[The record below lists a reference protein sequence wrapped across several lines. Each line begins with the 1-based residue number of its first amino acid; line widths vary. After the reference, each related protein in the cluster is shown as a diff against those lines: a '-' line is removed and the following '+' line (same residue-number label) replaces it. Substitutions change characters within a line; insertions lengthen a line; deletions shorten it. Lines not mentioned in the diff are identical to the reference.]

1 MIGGC
6 FFRPCFHL
14 GSENKKER
22 DMWEGLQ
29 AVRKEIQESVN
40 TIHDNEEIHD
50 GFQLRFVG
58 KSYAKFVTGLPSETV
73 LVPDNDWNNQENNKD
88 SQNIFITGDNLD
100 ALKHLV
106 NAYSGAIKMI
116 YIDPPYNT
124 GSDGFVYKDSFKFSD
139 DDLKQKLGFSDTELA
154 RLRALDGKCSH
165 SAWLT
170 FMLPRLILAKRLL
183 SDDGVIFISID
194 DNEQANLKMICDE
207 AFNESNFVCQFIWT
221 NNEGG
226 GGSDSKF
233 FKTKHEYILSYAKN
247 INLFSTNN
255 VSIDD
260 VDRYKLSDEYVA
272 TRGKYQLVKLSSASI
287 QYSRSLDYPI
297 TMPDGTV
304 IRPVQ
309 NTNKDKACWRWS
321 KTKLAWGVENGFV
334 VFKKDKNSVWQVYTK
349 QYINCDKDGN
359 IIERT
364 KVPLALIDKFS
375 STQASNCL
383 IDLMQAK
390 VFAYPKPVEL
400 LKWLVDRVPDNNFTI
415 LDFFAGSATT
425 AHAVMQLNKE
435 DGGNRKYIMVQ
446 WDESVKPGSEAE
458 NQGFKTIDE
467 ISRKRI
473 KLAAEQIGDTS
484 GFKHYKLAKVTDDLI
499 LDKIDEF
506 DPTKPN
512 LLSDDM
518 VSPFSGNA
526 LGTGLNASGFD
537 TLLTTWMVDDGY
549 PINTQVEEFKFGN
562 YVAYSP
568 VGSRRLYLIA
578 DGWDSNA
585 TQDLLNKIGCNEI
598 SVQTII
604 IYNHSFNF
612 TMLTELKNN
621 LKHVL
626 DDDKKI
632 EFIERF

>member
-1 MIGGC
+1 
-6 FFRPCFHL
+6 
-14 GSENKKER
+14 
-22 DMWEGLQ
+22 MWEGLQ

-124 GSDGFVYKDSFKFSD
+124 GSDGFVYKDNFNFSNN
-139 DDLKQKLGFSDTELA
+139 DLKQKLGFSDTDVA
-154 RLRALDGKCSH
+154 RLRALEGKCSH

-170 FMLPRLILAKRLL
+170 FMLPRLMLAKYLL
-183 SDDGVIFISID
+183 KDTGSIFISID
-194 DNEQANLKMICDE
+194 YNEAATLKLLCDE
-207 AFNESNFVCQFIWT
+207 IFGETNFQREIVWRIGWLSGYKTTAPNFIRNHDTMLFYSRNSSKMEFIKKYIQNKDFKPLVKKEAKLSEKMSELGLNTNQQNELLDFINYINRPDKYPLEDTWNSNEYDDLNSIAIVSFSGEKI
-221 NNEGG
+221 
-226 GGSDSKF
+226 SK
-233 FKTKHEYILSYAKN
+233 LLN
-247 INLFSTNN
+247 INQEFKGQK
-255 VSIDD
+255 SIKMLIRLLEATTKD
-260 VDRYKLSDEYVA
+260 SD
-272 TRGKYQLVKLSSASI
+272 I
-287 QYSRSLDYPI
+287 
-297 TMPDGTV
+297 
-304 IRPVQ
+304 
-309 NTNKDKACWRWS
+309 
-321 KTKLAWGVENGFV
+321 
-334 VFKKDKNSVWQVYTK
+334 
-349 QYINCDKDGN
+349 
-359 IIERT
+359 
-364 KVPLALIDKFS
+364 
-375 STQASNCL
+375 
-383 IDLMQAK
+383 
-390 VFAYPKPVEL
+390 
-400 LKWLVDRVPDNNFTI
+400 I
-415 LDFFAGSATT
+415 LDFFAGTSST

-435 DGGNRKYIMVQ
+435 DGGTRKYIMVQ
-446 WDESVKPGSEAE
+446 IPEKCQEDTEAYRH
-458 NQGFKTIDE
+458 GFKTIDE
-467 ISRKRI
+467 ISRERI
-473 KLAAEQIGDTS
+473 KRAAAQIGDTS

-526 LGTGLNASGFD
+526 LGTGLNASGLD

-549 PINTQVEEFKFGN
+549 PINTKVEEFKFGN

-568 VGSRRLYLIA
+568 VGSRRLYLISG
-578 DGWDSNA
+578 GWNSNA

-632 EFIERF
+632 EIIERF

>member
-1 MIGGC
+1 
-6 FFRPCFHL
+6 
-14 GSENKKER
+14 
-22 DMWEGLQ
+22 MWEGLQ
-29 AVRKEIQESVN
+29 AVRREIEESVN
-40 TIHDNEEIHD
+40 KVQDNEEIHD

-73 LVPDNDWNNQENNKD
+73 LVPDNDWNNQEQNKD

-124 GSDGFVYKDSFKFSD
+124 GSDGFVYKDNFNFSNN
-139 DDLKQKLGFSDTELA
+139 DLKQKLGFSDTDVA
-154 RLRALDGKCSH
+154 RLRALEGKCSH

-170 FMLPRLILAKRLL
+170 FMLPRLMLAKYLL
-183 SDDGVIFISID
+183 KDTGSIFISID
-194 DNEQANLKMICDE
+194 YNEAATLKLLCDE
-207 AFNESNFVCQFIWT
+207 IFGETNFQREIVWRIGWLSGYKTTAPNFIRNHDTMLFYSRNSSKMEFIKKYIQNKDFKPLVKKEAKLSEKMSELGLNTNQQNELLDFINYINRPDKYPLEDTWNSNEYDDLNSIAIVSFSGEKI
-221 NNEGG
+221 
-226 GGSDSKF
+226 SK
-233 FKTKHEYILSYAKN
+233 LLN
-247 INLFSTNN
+247 INQEFKGQK
-255 VSIDD
+255 SIKMLIRLLEATTKD
-260 VDRYKLSDEYVA
+260 SD
-272 TRGKYQLVKLSSASI
+272 I
-287 QYSRSLDYPI
+287 
-297 TMPDGTV
+297 
-304 IRPVQ
+304 
-309 NTNKDKACWRWS
+309 
-321 KTKLAWGVENGFV
+321 
-334 VFKKDKNSVWQVYTK
+334 
-349 QYINCDKDGN
+349 
-359 IIERT
+359 
-364 KVPLALIDKFS
+364 
-375 STQASNCL
+375 
-383 IDLMQAK
+383 
-390 VFAYPKPVEL
+390 
-400 LKWLVDRVPDNNFTI
+400 I
-415 LDFFAGSATT
+415 LDFFAGTSST

-435 DGGNRKYIMVQ
+435 DGGTRKYIMVQ
-446 WDESVKPGSEAE
+446 IPEKCQEDTEAYRH
-458 NQGFKTIDE
+458 GFKTIDE
-467 ISRKRI
+467 ISRERI
-473 KLAAEQIGDTS
+473 KRAAVQIGDTS

-518 VSPFSGNA
+518 VSPFSGDA
-526 LGTGLNASGFD
+526 LGTGLNASGLD

-549 PINTQVEEFKFGN
+549 PINTKVEEFKFGN

-568 VGSRRLYLIA
+568 VGSRRLYLIS

-585 TQDLLNKIGCNEI
+585 TQDLLNKIGRNEI

-632 EFIERF
+632 EIIERF

>member
-1 MIGGC
+1 
-6 FFRPCFHL
+6 
-14 GSENKKER
+14 
-22 DMWEGLQ
+22 MWEGLQ

-124 GSDGFVYKDSFKFSD
+124 GSDGFVYKDNFNFSNN
-139 DDLKQKLGFSDTELA
+139 DLKQKLGFSDTDVA

-194 DNEQANLKMICDE
+194 DNEYAHLKRVCDE
-207 AFNESNFVCQFIWT
+207 VFDESNFIASFNWMKTSTPPSLSKNVRKKFEYVLCYCKQFNGIGL
-221 NNEGG
+221 NGGVVEGG
-226 GGSDSKF
+226 DMPLLNDGNALATLRFAKDVVYFRIPDGRYAAGQYDRVRLEEDIIIENGKSLTDI
-233 FKTKHEYILSYAKN
+233 ILSGNFKWQQ
-247 INLFSTNN
+247 STLDEE
-255 VSIDD
+255 IEEGTIFHIKTEKFAI
-260 VDRYKLSDEYVA
+260 RY
-272 TRGKYQLVKLSSASI
+272 
-287 QYSRSLDYPI
+287 
-297 TMPDGTV
+297 
-304 IRPVQ
+304 
-309 NTNKDKACWRWS
+309 
-321 KTKLAWGVENGFV
+321 
-334 VFKKDKNSVWQVYTK
+334 
-349 QYINCDKDGN
+349 
-359 IIERT
+359 ERT
-364 KVPLALIDKFS
+364 GERIKVP
-375 STQASNCL
+375 SNVISKEECNVGTNEDAQKEIL
-383 IDLMQAK
+383 VLFGNK
-390 VFAYPKPVEL
+390 VMDYPKPVSL
-400 LKWLVDRVPDNNFTI
+400 IKYIINMRASKSDII

-425 AHAVMQLNKE
+425 AHAVMQLNKD

-446 WDESVKPGSEAE
+446 WNEPVKAGSEAE

-526 LGTGLNASGFD
+526 LGTGLNASGLD

-549 PINTQVEEFKFGN
+549 PINTKMEEFKFGN

-568 VGSRRLYLIA
+568 VGSRRLYLIS

-585 TQDLLNKIGCNEI
+585 TQDLLNKIGRNEI

-632 EFIERF
+632 EIIERF

>member
-1 MIGGC
+1 
-6 FFRPCFHL
+6 
-14 GSENKKER
+14 
-22 DMWEGLQ
+22 MWEGLQ
-29 AVRKEIQESVN
+29 AVRREIEESVN
-40 TIHDNEEIHD
+40 KVQDNEEIHD

-73 LVPDNDWNNQENNKD
+73 LVPDNDWNNQEQNKD

-124 GSDGFVYKDSFKFSD
+124 GSDGFVYKDNFNFSNN
-139 DDLKQKLGFSDTELA
+139 DLKQKLGFSDTDVA
-154 RLRALDGKCSH
+154 RLRALEGKCSH

-170 FMLPRLILAKRLL
+170 FMLPRLMLAKYLL
-183 SDDGVIFISID
+183 KDTGSIFISID
-194 DNEQANLKMICDE
+194 YNEAATLKLLCDE
-207 AFNESNFVCQFIWT
+207 IFGETNFQREIIWRIGWLSGYKTTAPNFIRNHDTMLFYSRNSSKMEFIKKYIQNKDFKPLVKKEAKLSEKMSELGLNTNQQNELLDFINYINRPDKYPLEDTWNSNEYDDLNSIAIVSFSGEKI
-221 NNEGG
+221 
-226 GGSDSKF
+226 SK
-233 FKTKHEYILSYAKN
+233 LLN
-247 INLFSTNN
+247 INQEFKGQK
-255 VSIDD
+255 SIKMLIRLLEATTKD
-260 VDRYKLSDEYVA
+260 SD
-272 TRGKYQLVKLSSASI
+272 I
-287 QYSRSLDYPI
+287 
-297 TMPDGTV
+297 
-304 IRPVQ
+304 
-309 NTNKDKACWRWS
+309 
-321 KTKLAWGVENGFV
+321 
-334 VFKKDKNSVWQVYTK
+334 
-349 QYINCDKDGN
+349 
-359 IIERT
+359 
-364 KVPLALIDKFS
+364 
-375 STQASNCL
+375 
-383 IDLMQAK
+383 
-390 VFAYPKPVEL
+390 
-400 LKWLVDRVPDNNFTI
+400 I
-415 LDFFAGSATT
+415 LDFFAGTSST

-435 DGGNRKYIMVQ
+435 DGGTRKYIMVQ
-446 WDESVKPGSEAE
+446 IPEKCQEDTEAYRH
-458 NQGFKTIDE
+458 GFKTIDE
-467 ISRKRI
+467 ISRERI
-473 KLAAEQIGDTS
+473 KQAAAQIGDTS

-526 LGTGLNASGFD
+526 LGTRLNASGLD

-549 PINTQVEEFKFGN
+549 PINTKMEEFKFGN

-568 VGSRRLYLIA
+568 VGSRRLYLIS

-585 TQDLLNKIGCNEI
+585 TQDLLNKIGRNEI

-632 EFIERF
+632 EIIERF

>member
-1 MIGGC
+1 
-6 FFRPCFHL
+6 
-14 GSENKKER
+14 
-22 DMWEGLQ
+22 MWEGLQ

-139 DDLKQKLGFSDTELA
+139 EDLKQKLGFSDTELA

-207 AFNESNFVCQFIWT
+207 VFGENNFESIIKWRRRSNQPNDSTKMIATVAEYCVVYARNASKLKLDNAFGTVGLSEKRLNSYT
-221 NNEGG
+221 NPDNDPLGAWSTTPWCASKG
-226 GGSDSKF
+226 QGGSRYTITTPTGKVFDETWLGTRETFEKHLSEGRIVFTSSGDGKPRKKVYKFEAINKGQAAIDFWVGDIFGDNLKSNTEMKRLFGLDRIFDYSKPVDYI
-233 FKTKHEYILSYAKN
+233 KT
-247 INLFSTNN
+247 
-255 VSIDD
+255 
-260 VDRYKLSDEYVA
+260 
-272 TRGKYQLVKLSSASI
+272 
-287 QYSRSLDYPI
+287 
-297 TMPDGTV
+297 M
-304 IRPVQ
+304 IRL
-309 NTNKDKACWRWS
+309 ACPY
-321 KTKLAWGVENGFV
+321 
-334 VFKKDKNSVWQVYTK
+334 KNS
-349 QYINCDKDGN
+349 
-359 IIERT
+359 
-364 KVPLALIDKFS
+364 L
-375 STQASNCL
+375 
-383 IDLMQAK
+383 
-390 VFAYPKPVEL
+390 
-400 LKWLVDRVPDNNFTI
+400 I

-425 AHAVMQLNKE
+425 AHAVMQLNKD

-446 WDESVKPGSEAE
+446 WDEAVKPGSEAE

-518 VSPFSGNA
+518 VSPFSGDA
-526 LGTGLNASGFD
+526 LGTGLNASGLD

-549 PINTQVEEFKFGN
+549 PINTKKEEFKFGN

-568 VGSRRLYLIA
+568 VGSRRLYLIS
-578 DGWDSNA
+578 DSWDSNA
-585 TQDLLNKIGCNEI
+585 TQDLLNKIGRNEI

-632 EFIERF
+632 EIIERF

>member
-1 MIGGC
+1 
-6 FFRPCFHL
+6 
-14 GSENKKER
+14 
-22 DMWEGLQ
+22 MWEGLQ

-124 GSDGFVYKDSFKFSD
+124 GSDGFVYKDNFNFSNN
-139 DDLKQKLGFSDTELA
+139 DLKQKLGFSDTDVA
-154 RLRALDGKCSH
+154 RLRALEGKCSH

-170 FMLPRLILAKRLL
+170 FMLPRLMLAKYLL
-183 SDDGVIFISID
+183 KDTGSIFISID
-194 DNEQANLKMICDE
+194 YNEAATLKLLCDE
-207 AFNESNFVCQFIWT
+207 IFGETNFQREIVWRIGWLSGYKTTAPNFIRNHDTMLFYSRNSSKMEFIKKYIQNKDFKPLVKKEAKLSEKMSELGLNTNQQNELLDFINYINRPDKYPLEDTWNSNEYDDLNSIAIVSFSGEKI
-221 NNEGG
+221 
-226 GGSDSKF
+226 SK
-233 FKTKHEYILSYAKN
+233 LLN
-247 INLFSTNN
+247 INQEFKGQK
-255 VSIDD
+255 SIKMLIRLLEATTKD
-260 VDRYKLSDEYVA
+260 SD
-272 TRGKYQLVKLSSASI
+272 I
-287 QYSRSLDYPI
+287 
-297 TMPDGTV
+297 
-304 IRPVQ
+304 
-309 NTNKDKACWRWS
+309 
-321 KTKLAWGVENGFV
+321 
-334 VFKKDKNSVWQVYTK
+334 
-349 QYINCDKDGN
+349 
-359 IIERT
+359 
-364 KVPLALIDKFS
+364 
-375 STQASNCL
+375 
-383 IDLMQAK
+383 
-390 VFAYPKPVEL
+390 
-400 LKWLVDRVPDNNFTI
+400 I
-415 LDFFAGSATT
+415 LDFFAGTSST

-435 DGGNRKYIMVQ
+435 DGGTRKYIMVQ
-446 WDESVKPGSEAE
+446 IPEKCQEDTEAYRH
-458 NQGFKTIDE
+458 GFKTIDE
-467 ISRKRI
+467 ISRERI
-473 KLAAEQIGDTS
+473 KRAAAQIGDTS

-499 LDKIDEF
+499 LDK
-506 DPTKPN
+506 N

-526 LGTGLNASGFD
+526 LGTGLNASGLD

-549 PINTQVEEFKFGN
+549 PINTKMEEFKFGN

-568 VGSRRLYLIA
+568 VGSRRLYLIS

-585 TQDLLNKIGCNEI
+585 TQDLLNKIGRNEI

-632 EFIERF
+632 EIIERF

>member
-1 MIGGC
+1 
-6 FFRPCFHL
+6 
-14 GSENKKER
+14 
-22 DMWEGLQ
+22 MWEGLQ

-88 SQNIFITGDNLD
+88 SQNLFITGDNLD

-124 GSDGFVYKDSFKFSD
+124 GSDGFVYKDNFNFSNN
-139 DDLKQKLGFSDTELA
+139 DLKQKLGFSDTDVA
-154 RLRALDGKCSH
+154 RLRALEGKCSH

-170 FMLPRLILAKRLL
+170 FMLPRLMLAKYLL
-183 SDDGVIFISID
+183 KDTGSIFISID
-194 DNEQANLKMICDE
+194 YNEAATLKLLCDE
-207 AFNESNFVCQFIWT
+207 IFGETNFQREIVWRIGWLSGYKTTAPNFIRNHDTMLFYSRNSSKMEFIKKYIQNKDFKPLVKKEAKLSEKMSELGLNTNQQNELLDFINYINRPDKYPLEDTWNSNEYDDLNSIAIVSFSGEKI
-221 NNEGG
+221 
-226 GGSDSKF
+226 SK
-233 FKTKHEYILSYAKN
+233 LLN
-247 INLFSTNN
+247 INQEFKGQK
-255 VSIDD
+255 SIKMLIRLLEATTKD
-260 VDRYKLSDEYVA
+260 SD
-272 TRGKYQLVKLSSASI
+272 I
-287 QYSRSLDYPI
+287 
-297 TMPDGTV
+297 
-304 IRPVQ
+304 
-309 NTNKDKACWRWS
+309 
-321 KTKLAWGVENGFV
+321 
-334 VFKKDKNSVWQVYTK
+334 
-349 QYINCDKDGN
+349 
-359 IIERT
+359 
-364 KVPLALIDKFS
+364 
-375 STQASNCL
+375 
-383 IDLMQAK
+383 
-390 VFAYPKPVEL
+390 
-400 LKWLVDRVPDNNFTI
+400 I
-415 LDFFAGSATT
+415 LDFFAGTSST

-435 DGGNRKYIMVQ
+435 DGGTRKYIMVQ
-446 WDESVKPGSEAE
+446 IPEKCQEDTEAYRH
-458 NQGFKTIDE
+458 GFKTIDE
-467 ISRKRI
+467 ISRERI
-473 KLAAEQIGDTS
+473 KRAAAQIGDTS

-526 LGTGLNASGFD
+526 LGTGLNASGLD

-549 PINTQVEEFKFGN
+549 PINTKMEEFKFGN

-568 VGSRRLYLIA
+568 VGSRRLYLIS

-585 TQDLLNKIGCNEI
+585 TQDLLNKIGRNEI

-632 EFIERF
+632 EIIERF

>member
-1 MIGGC
+1 
-6 FFRPCFHL
+6 
-14 GSENKKER
+14 
-22 DMWEGLQ
+22 MWEGLQ

-139 DDLKQKLGFSDTELA
+139 EDLKQKLGFSDTELA

-194 DNEQANLKMICDE
+194 DNEYANLKMICDE
-207 AFNESNFVCQFIWT
+207 VLGENNFVCHMSVNRTSEVATALTIQKSEYCLVYGKNVVNLNIVGNKKYSVSRGT
-221 NNEGG
+221 VGNIDQTMPEI
-226 GGSDSKF
+226 KF
-233 FKTKHEYILSYAKN
+233 PAGLICK
-247 INLFSTNN
+247 N
-255 VSIDD
+255 VSDGIYEKTRILKGSLENIENLTPIIVKDG
-260 VDRYKLSDEYVA
+260 KLSEDVVLKARWRSSNDMRNFFQNQCKPTKAKINGVIEEIYFDGDRFMPYIKKL
-272 TRGKYQLVKLSSASI
+272 TTEKLSSLYLENKKGSMD
-287 QYSRSLDYPI
+287 LDRLGMAGLFDFPKSVNLVADFI
-297 TMPDGTV
+297 
-304 IRPVQ
+304 
-309 NTNKDKACWRWS
+309 KLF
-321 KTKLAWGVENGFV
+321 TKSG
-334 VFKKDKNSVWQVYTK
+334 D
-349 QYINCDKDGN
+349 I
-359 IIERT
+359 
-364 KVPLALIDKFS
+364 
-375 STQASNCL
+375 
-383 IDLMQAK
+383 
-390 VFAYPKPVEL
+390 
-400 LKWLVDRVPDNNFTI
+400 I

-425 AHAVMQLNKE
+425 AHAVMQLNKD
-435 DGGNRKYIMVQ
+435 DGDNRKYIMVQ
-446 WDESVKPGSEAE
+446 WDEAVKPGSEAE

-526 LGTGLNASGFD
+526 LGTGLNASGLD

-549 PINTQVEEFKFGN
+549 PINTKVEEFKFGN

-568 VGSRRLYLIA
+568 VGSRRLYLIS

-585 TQDLLNKIGCNEI
+585 TQDLLNKIGRNEI

-632 EFIERF
+632 EIIERF

>member
-1 MIGGC
+1 
-6 FFRPCFHL
+6 
-14 GSENKKER
+14 
-22 DMWEGLQ
+22 MWEGLQ

-124 GSDGFVYKDSFKFSD
+124 GSDGFVYKDNFNFSNN
-139 DDLKQKLGFSDTELA
+139 DLKQKLGFSDTDVA
-154 RLRALDGKCSH
+154 RLRALEGKCSH

-170 FMLPRLILAKRLL
+170 FMLPRLMLAKYLL
-183 SDDGVIFISID
+183 KDTGSIFISID
-194 DNEQANLKMICDE
+194 YNEAATLKLLCDE
-207 AFNESNFVCQFIWT
+207 IFGETNFQREIVWRIGWLSGYKTTAPNFIRNHDTMLFYSRNSSKMEFIKKYIQNKDFKPLVKKEAKLSEKMSELGLNTNQQNELLDFINYINRPDKYPLEDTWNSNEYDDLNSIAIVSFSGEKI
-221 NNEGG
+221 
-226 GGSDSKF
+226 SK
-233 FKTKHEYILSYAKN
+233 LLN
-247 INLFSTNN
+247 INQEFKGQK
-255 VSIDD
+255 SIKMLIRLLEATTKD
-260 VDRYKLSDEYVA
+260 SD
-272 TRGKYQLVKLSSASI
+272 I
-287 QYSRSLDYPI
+287 
-297 TMPDGTV
+297 
-304 IRPVQ
+304 
-309 NTNKDKACWRWS
+309 
-321 KTKLAWGVENGFV
+321 
-334 VFKKDKNSVWQVYTK
+334 
-349 QYINCDKDGN
+349 
-359 IIERT
+359 
-364 KVPLALIDKFS
+364 
-375 STQASNCL
+375 
-383 IDLMQAK
+383 
-390 VFAYPKPVEL
+390 
-400 LKWLVDRVPDNNFTI
+400 I
-415 LDFFAGSATT
+415 LDFFAGTSST

-435 DGGNRKYIMVQ
+435 DGGTRKYIMVQ
-446 WDESVKPGSEAE
+446 IPEKCQEDTEAYRH
-458 NQGFKTIDE
+458 GFKTIDE
-467 ISRKRI
+467 ISRERI
-473 KLAAEQIGDTS
+473 KRAAAQIGDTS

-526 LGTGLNASGFD
+526 LGTGLNASGLD

-549 PINTQVEEFKFGN
+549 PINTKMEEFKFGN

-568 VGSRRLYLIA
+568 VGSRRLYLIS

-585 TQDLLNKIGCNEI
+585 TQDLLNKIGRNEI

-632 EFIERF
+632 EIIERF

>member
-1 MIGGC
+1 
-6 FFRPCFHL
+6 
-14 GSENKKER
+14 
-22 DMWEGLQ
+22 MWEGLQ

-194 DNEQANLKMICDE
+194 DNEQANLKMLCDE
-207 AFNESNFVCQFIWT
+207 VFGDNALGVYIKQSKV
-221 NNEGG
+221 G

-233 FKTKHEYILSYAKN
+233 VVKEHEYCLVYAKN
-247 INLFSTNN
+247 QMCTDEMFIGHDEEYLR
-255 VSIDD
+255 
-260 VDRYKLSDEYVA
+260 RYKEKDEKGSFFWDTFA
-272 TRGKYQLVKLSSASI
+272 RPGLQLKAEETLIYDIVC
-287 QYSRSLDYPI
+287 
-297 TMPDGTV
+297 PDGSV
-304 IRPVQ
+304 IKNRWIHSKERFLQEYEQGDVRIVKKNNGEWSVQ
-309 NTNKDKACWRWS
+309 
-321 KTKLAWGVENGFV
+321 F
-334 VFKKDKNSVWQVYTK
+334 K
-349 QYINCDKDGN
+349 QYLNLSGKKPRSMTMDFGGSVDGKNDLELLFKEDKVFGYPKSVKFLTRLLETVVDKD
-359 IIERT
+359 II
-364 KVPLALIDKFS
+364 V
-375 STQASNCL
+375 
-383 IDLMQAK
+383 
-390 VFAYPKPVEL
+390 
-400 LKWLVDRVPDNNFTI
+400 

-425 AHAVMQLNKE
+425 AHAVMQLNKD

-446 WDESVKPGSEAE
+446 WDEPVKAGSEAE

-518 VSPFSGNA
+518 VSPFSGDA
-526 LGTGLNASGFD
+526 LGTGLNASGLD

-549 PINTQVEEFKFGN
+549 PINTKMEEFKFGN

-568 VGSRRLYLIA
+568 VGSRRLYLIS

-585 TQDLLNKIGCNEI
+585 TQDLLNKIGRNEI

-632 EFIERF
+632 EIIERF

>member
-1 MIGGC
+1 
-6 FFRPCFHL
+6 
-14 GSENKKER
+14 
-22 DMWEGLQ
+22 MWEGLQ

-88 SQNIFITGDNLD
+88 SQNLFITGDDLD

-124 GSDGFVYKDSFKFSD
+124 GSDGFVYKDNFNFSNN
-139 DDLKQKLGFSDTELA
+139 DLKQKLGFSDTDVA
-154 RLRALDGKCSH
+154 RLRALEGKCSH

-170 FMLPRLILAKRLL
+170 FMLPRLMLAKYLL
-183 SDDGVIFISID
+183 KDTGSIFISID
-194 DNEQANLKMICDE
+194 YNEAATLKLLCDE
-207 AFNESNFVCQFIWT
+207 IFGETNFQREIVWRIGWLSGYKTTAPNFIRNHDTMLFYSRNSSKMEFIKKYIQNKDFKPLVKKEAKLSEKMSELGLNTNQQNELLDFINYINRPDKYPLEDTWNSNEYDDLNSIAIVSFSGEKI
-221 NNEGG
+221 
-226 GGSDSKF
+226 SK
-233 FKTKHEYILSYAKN
+233 LLN
-247 INLFSTNN
+247 INQEFKGQK
-255 VSIDD
+255 SIKMLIRLLEATTKD
-260 VDRYKLSDEYVA
+260 SD
-272 TRGKYQLVKLSSASI
+272 I
-287 QYSRSLDYPI
+287 
-297 TMPDGTV
+297 
-304 IRPVQ
+304 
-309 NTNKDKACWRWS
+309 
-321 KTKLAWGVENGFV
+321 
-334 VFKKDKNSVWQVYTK
+334 
-349 QYINCDKDGN
+349 
-359 IIERT
+359 
-364 KVPLALIDKFS
+364 
-375 STQASNCL
+375 
-383 IDLMQAK
+383 
-390 VFAYPKPVEL
+390 
-400 LKWLVDRVPDNNFTI
+400 I
-415 LDFFAGSATT
+415 LDFFAGTSST

-435 DGGNRKYIMVQ
+435 DGGTRKYIMVQ
-446 WDESVKPGSEAE
+446 IPEKCQEDTEAYRH
-458 NQGFKTIDE
+458 GFKTIDE
-467 ISRKRI
+467 ISRERI
-473 KLAAEQIGDTS
+473 KRAAAQIGDTS

-526 LGTGLNASGFD
+526 LGTGLNASGLD

-549 PINTQVEEFKFGN
+549 PINTKMEEFKFGN

-568 VGSRRLYLIA
+568 VGSRRLYLIS

-585 TQDLLNKIGCNEI
+585 TQDLLNKIGRNEI

-632 EFIERF
+632 EIIERF

>member
-1 MIGGC
+1 
-6 FFRPCFHL
+6 
-14 GSENKKER
+14 
-22 DMWEGLQ
+22 MWEGLQ

-73 LVPDNDWNNQENNKD
+73 LVPDNDWNNQEQNKD

-100 ALKHLV
+100 VLKHLV

-124 GSDGFVYKDSFKFSD
+124 GSDGFVYKDNFNFSNN
-139 DDLKQKLGFSDTELA
+139 DLKQKLGFSDTDVA
-154 RLRALDGKCSH
+154 RLRALEGKCSH

-170 FMLPRLILAKRLL
+170 FMLPRLMLAKYLL
-183 SDDGVIFISID
+183 KDTGSIFISID
-194 DNEQANLKMICDE
+194 YNEAATLKLLCDE
-207 AFNESNFVCQFIWT
+207 IFGETNFQREIVWRIGWLSGYKTTAPNFIRNHDTMLFYSRNSSKMEFIKKYIQNKDFKPLVKKEAKLSEKMSELGLNTNQQNELLDFINYINRPDKYPLEDTWNSNEYDDLNSIAIVSFSGEKI
-221 NNEGG
+221 
-226 GGSDSKF
+226 SK
-233 FKTKHEYILSYAKN
+233 LLN
-247 INLFSTNN
+247 INQEFKGQK
-255 VSIDD
+255 SIKMLIRLLEATTKD
-260 VDRYKLSDEYVA
+260 SD
-272 TRGKYQLVKLSSASI
+272 I
-287 QYSRSLDYPI
+287 
-297 TMPDGTV
+297 
-304 IRPVQ
+304 
-309 NTNKDKACWRWS
+309 
-321 KTKLAWGVENGFV
+321 
-334 VFKKDKNSVWQVYTK
+334 
-349 QYINCDKDGN
+349 
-359 IIERT
+359 
-364 KVPLALIDKFS
+364 
-375 STQASNCL
+375 
-383 IDLMQAK
+383 
-390 VFAYPKPVEL
+390 
-400 LKWLVDRVPDNNFTI
+400 I
-415 LDFFAGSATT
+415 LDFFAGTSST

-435 DGGNRKYIMVQ
+435 DGGTRKYIMVQ
-446 WDESVKPGSEAE
+446 IPEKCQEDTEAYRH
-458 NQGFKTIDE
+458 GFKTIDE
-467 ISRKRI
+467 ISRERI
-473 KLAAEQIGDTS
+473 KRAAAQIGDTS

-518 VSPFSGNA
+518 VSPFSGDA
-526 LGTGLNASGFD
+526 LGTGLNASGLD

-549 PINTQVEEFKFGN
+549 PINTKVEEFKFGN

-568 VGSRRLYLIA
+568 VGSRRLYLISG
-578 DGWDSNA
+578 GWDSNA
-585 TQDLLNKIGCNEI
+585 TQDLLNKIGRNEI

-632 EFIERF
+632 EIIERF

>member
-1 MIGGC
+1 
-6 FFRPCFHL
+6 
-14 GSENKKER
+14 
-22 DMWEGLQ
+22 MWEGLQ
-29 AVRKEIQESVN
+29 AVRKEIEESVN
-40 TIHDNEEIHD
+40 KVQDNEEIHD

-124 GSDGFVYKDSFKFSD
+124 GSDGFVYKDNFNFSNN
-139 DDLKQKLGFSDTELA
+139 DLKQKLGFSDTDVA
-154 RLRALDGKCSH
+154 RLRALEGKCSH

-170 FMLPRLILAKRLL
+170 FMLPRLMLAKYLL
-183 SDDGVIFISID
+183 KDTGSIFISID
-194 DNEQANLKMICDE
+194 YNEAATLKLLCDE
-207 AFNESNFVCQFIWT
+207 IFGETNFQREIVWRIGWLSGYKTTAPNFIRNHDTMLFYSRNSSKMEFIKKYIQNKDFKPLVKKEAKLSEKMSELGLNTNQQNELLDFINYINRPDKYPLEDTWNSNEYDDLNSIAIVSFSGEKI
-221 NNEGG
+221 
-226 GGSDSKF
+226 SK
-233 FKTKHEYILSYAKN
+233 LLN
-247 INLFSTNN
+247 INQEFKGQK
-255 VSIDD
+255 SIKMLIRLLEATTKD
-260 VDRYKLSDEYVA
+260 SD
-272 TRGKYQLVKLSSASI
+272 I
-287 QYSRSLDYPI
+287 
-297 TMPDGTV
+297 
-304 IRPVQ
+304 
-309 NTNKDKACWRWS
+309 
-321 KTKLAWGVENGFV
+321 
-334 VFKKDKNSVWQVYTK
+334 
-349 QYINCDKDGN
+349 
-359 IIERT
+359 
-364 KVPLALIDKFS
+364 
-375 STQASNCL
+375 
-383 IDLMQAK
+383 
-390 VFAYPKPVEL
+390 
-400 LKWLVDRVPDNNFTI
+400 I
-415 LDFFAGSATT
+415 LDFFAGTSST

-435 DGGNRKYIMVQ
+435 DGGTRKYIMVQ
-446 WDESVKPGSEAE
+446 IPEKCQEDTEAYRH
-458 NQGFKTIDE
+458 GFKTIDE
-467 ISRKRI
+467 ISRERI
-473 KLAAEQIGDTS
+473 KRAAAQIGDTS

-518 VSPFSGNA
+518 VSPFSGDA
-526 LGTGLNASGFD
+526 LGTGLNASGLD

-549 PINTQVEEFKFGN
+549 PINTKIEEFKFGN

-568 VGSRRLYLIA
+568 VGSRRLYLISG
-578 DGWDSNA
+578 GWDSNA
-585 TQDLLNKIGCNEI
+585 TQDLLNKIGRNEI

-632 EFIERF
+632 EIIERF

>member
-1 MIGGC
+1 
-6 FFRPCFHL
+6 
-14 GSENKKER
+14 
-22 DMWEGLQ
+22 MWEGLQ

-139 DDLKQKLGFSDTELA
+139 EDLKQKLGFSDTELA

-194 DNEQANLKMICDE
+194 NNEQSNLKKICDE
-207 AFNESNFVCQFIWT
+207 VFGENNFVENIIWQKKFSPQNDAIYFSTMHDFI
-221 NNEGG
+221 
-226 GGSDSKF
+226 
-233 FKTKHEYILSYAKN
+233 LCYAKKKKGAKAEIGWN
-247 INLFSTNN
+247 RNLLIRES
-255 VSIDD
+255 
-260 VDRYKLSDEYVA
+260 
-272 TRGKYQLVKLSSASI
+272 
-287 QYSRSLDYPI
+287 
-297 TMPDGTV
+297 MPDGYKNPDNDPRGPWSSGDYTAEGPTPNCV
-304 IRPVQ
+304 YEIQSPSGKVWMPPQGKRWVYNKENFEKLFAENRFWFGKDNDSFPRIKRYWSEVQ
-309 NTNKDKACWRWS
+309 QGMVPNSMWFFEDVGHTQEGKQETNDLFGA
-321 KTKLAWGVENGFV
+321 A
-334 VFKKDKNSVWQVYTK
+334 VFD
-349 QYINCDKDGN
+349 
-359 IIERT
+359 
-364 KVPLALIDKFS
+364 
-375 STQASNCL
+375 
-383 IDLMQAK
+383 
-390 VFAYPKPVEL
+390 YPKPVRL
-400 LKWLVDRVPDNNFTI
+400 LKQIIHIGSDKNSLI

-425 AHAVMQLNKE
+425 AHAVMQLNKD

-446 WDESVKPGSEAE
+446 WDEPVKAGSEAE

-526 LGTGLNASGFD
+526 LGTGLNASGLD

-549 PINTQVEEFKFGN
+549 PINTKVEEFKFGN

-568 VGSRRLYLIA
+568 VGSRRLYLIS

-585 TQDLLNKIGCNEI
+585 TQDLLNKIGRNEI

-632 EFIERF
+632 EIIERF

>member
-1 MIGGC
+1 
-6 FFRPCFHL
+6 
-14 GSENKKER
+14 
-22 DMWEGLQ
+22 MWEGLQ

-124 GSDGFVYKDSFKFSD
+124 GSDGFVYKDNFNFSNN
-139 DDLKQKLGFSDTELA
+139 DLKQKLGFSDTDVA
-154 RLRALDGKCSH
+154 RLRALEGKCSH

-170 FMLPRLILAKRLL
+170 FMLPRLMLAKYLL
-183 SDDGVIFISID
+183 KDTGSIFISID
-194 DNEQANLKMICDE
+194 YNEAATLKLLCDE
-207 AFNESNFVCQFIWT
+207 IFGETNFQREIVWRIGWLSGYKTTAPNFIRNHDTMLFYSRNSSKMEFIKKYIQNKDFKPLVKKEAKLSEKMSELGLNTNQQNELLDFINYINRPDKYPLEDTWNSNEYDDLNSIAIVSFSGEKI
-221 NNEGG
+221 
-226 GGSDSKF
+226 SK
-233 FKTKHEYILSYAKN
+233 LLN
-247 INLFSTNN
+247 INQEFKGQK
-255 VSIDD
+255 SIKMLIRLLEATTKD
-260 VDRYKLSDEYVA
+260 SD
-272 TRGKYQLVKLSSASI
+272 I
-287 QYSRSLDYPI
+287 
-297 TMPDGTV
+297 
-304 IRPVQ
+304 
-309 NTNKDKACWRWS
+309 
-321 KTKLAWGVENGFV
+321 
-334 VFKKDKNSVWQVYTK
+334 
-349 QYINCDKDGN
+349 
-359 IIERT
+359 
-364 KVPLALIDKFS
+364 
-375 STQASNCL
+375 
-383 IDLMQAK
+383 
-390 VFAYPKPVEL
+390 
-400 LKWLVDRVPDNNFTI
+400 I
-415 LDFFAGSATT
+415 LDFFAGTSST

-435 DGGNRKYIMVQ
+435 DGGTRKYIMVQ
-446 WDESVKPGSEAE
+446 IPEKCQEDTEAYRH
-458 NQGFKTIDE
+458 GFKTIDE
-467 ISRKRI
+467 ISRERI
-473 KLAAEQIGDTS
+473 KRAAAQIGDTS

-526 LGTGLNASGFD
+526 LGTGLNASGLD

-549 PINTQVEEFKFGN
+549 PINTKVEEFKFGN

-568 VGSRRLYLIA
+568 VGSRRLYLISG
-578 DGWDSNA
+578 GWDSNA
-585 TQDLLNKIGCNEI
+585 TQDLLNKIGRNEI

-632 EFIERF
+632 EIIERF

>member
-1 MIGGC
+1 
-6 FFRPCFHL
+6 
-14 GSENKKER
+14 
-22 DMWEGLQ
+22 MWEGLQ

-207 AFNESNFVCQFIWT
+207 VFGESNFHVCFPRVT
-221 NNEGG
+221 KKGG
-226 GGSDSKF
+226 KSSDTTAKNHDYVLMYK
-233 FKTKHEYILSYAKN
+233 KTSYADIVGVEHN
-247 INLFSTNN
+247 
-255 VSIDD
+255 DD
-260 VDRYKLSDEYVA
+260 SYCNKDEFFDERGYYKLNQTLDYDSLGWV
-272 TRGKYQLVKLSSASI
+272 
-287 QYSRSLDYPI
+287 RSLDYPI
-297 TMPDGTV
+297 EIEGEVFYAGGSKEEYKKRQEGQHGRADWGW
-304 IRPVQ
+304 R
-309 NTNKDKACWRWS
+309 WRWS
-321 KTKLAWGVENGFV
+321 VDLFDFGVKNGFIEV
-334 VFKKDKNSVWQVYTK
+334 KRGGVRPRIYTK
-349 QYINCDKDGN
+349 TYQNVKIEKINNSYKIVKID
-359 IIERT
+359 RT
-364 KVPLALIDKFS
+364 KPL
-375 STQASNCL
+375 STLEFTDNKYSN
-383 IDLMQAK
+383 DSATK
-390 VFAYPKPVEL
+390 VIAEL
-400 LKWLVDRVPDNNFTI
+400 LGKGVFEYTKAPELISSLMKLVAGNDFTI

-425 AHAVMQLNKE
+425 AHAVMQLNKDDE
-435 DGGNRKYIMVQ
+435 GNRKYIMVQ
-446 WDESVKPGSEAE
+446 WDEPVKAGSEAE

-518 VSPFSGNA
+518 VSPFSGDA
-526 LGTGLNASGFD
+526 LGTGLNASGLD

-549 PINTQVEEFKFGN
+549 PINTKMEEFKIGN

-568 VGSRRLYLIA
+568 VGSRRLYLIS

-585 TQDLLNKIGCNEI
+585 TQDLLNKIGRNEI

-632 EFIERF
+632 EIIERF

>member
-1 MIGGC
+1 
-6 FFRPCFHL
+6 
-14 GSENKKER
+14 
-22 DMWEGLQ
+22 MWEGLQ

-194 DNEQANLKMICDE
+194 DNEYANLKMICE
-207 AFNESNFVCQFIWT
+207 EIFNFGNNDVMIWRKSGVGRDGKMKNT
-221 NNEGG
+221 TTFRK
-226 GGSDSKF
+226 D
-233 FKTKHEYILSYAKN
+233 HEYICVCFKGVPFLNKSFEKPNWENDYGN
-247 INLFSTNN
+247 PDN
-255 VSIDD
+255 DP
-260 VDRYKLSDEYVA
+260 RGCYKSGVISRKEE
-272 TRGKYQLVKLSSASI
+272 ASNPNH
-287 QYSRSLDYPI
+287 QNFY
-297 TMPDGTV
+297 TV
-304 IRPVQ
+304 ISPSGKSFTRQ
-309 NTNKDKACWRWS
+309 FECS
-321 KTKLAWGVENGFV
+321 KEAFEQL
-334 VFKKDKNSVWQVYTK
+334 
-349 QYINCDKDGN
+349 DKDGRIYWGKNGDSVPAIKIFVEEEREVTTSSIFDYKDMTTTAGSKELEN
-359 IIERT
+359 ILGIVGIGEEVR
-364 KVPLALIDKFS
+364 
-375 STQASNCL
+375 
-383 IDLMQAK
+383 
-390 VFAYPKPVEL
+390 PKPTSL
-400 LKWLVDRVPDNNFTI
+400 IKKILQIGTNKNSLI

-425 AHAVMQLNKE
+425 AHAVMQLNKD

-446 WDESVKPGSEAE
+446 WDEPVKAGSEAE

-518 VSPFSGNA
+518 VSPFSGDA
-526 LGTGLNASGFD
+526 LGTGLNASGLD

-549 PINTQVEEFKFGN
+549 PINTKMEEFKFGN

-568 VGSRRLYLIA
+568 VGSRRLYLIS

-585 TQDLLNKIGCNEI
+585 TQDLLNKIGRNEI

-632 EFIERF
+632 EIIERF

>member
-1 MIGGC
+1 
-6 FFRPCFHL
+6 
-14 GSENKKER
+14 
-22 DMWEGLQ
+22 MWEGLQ

-124 GSDGFVYKDSFKFSD
+124 GSDGFVYKDNFNFSNN
-139 DDLKQKLGFSDTELA
+139 DLKQKLGFSDTDVA
-154 RLRALDGKCSH
+154 RLRALEGKCSH

-170 FMLPRLILAKRLL
+170 FMLPRLMLAKYLL
-183 SDDGVIFISID
+183 KDTGSIFISID
-194 DNEQANLKMICDE
+194 YNEAATLKLLCDE
-207 AFNESNFVCQFIWT
+207 IFGETNFQREIVWRIGWLSGYKTTAPNFIRNHDT
-221 NNEGG
+221 MLFYSRN
-226 GGSDSKF
+226 SSKMEF
-233 FKTKHEYILSYAKN
+233 IKKYIQNKDFK
-247 INLFSTNN
+247 
-255 VSIDD
+255 
-260 VDRYKLSDEYVA
+260 
-272 TRGKYQLVKLSSASI
+272 QLVKKEAKLSEKMSE
-287 QYSRSLDYPI
+287 L
-297 TMPDGTV
+297 GL
-304 IRPVQ
+304 
-309 NTNKDKACWRWS
+309 NTNQQNELLDFI
-321 KTKLAWGVENGFV
+321 N
-334 VFKKDKNSVWQVYTK
+334 
-349 QYINCDKDGN
+349 YINRPDKYPLEDTWNSNEYDDLNSIAIVSFSGEKISKLLN
-359 IIERT
+359 INQEFKGQKSIKMLIRLLEATT
-364 KVPLALIDKFS
+364 KDSDI
-375 STQASNCL
+375 
-383 IDLMQAK
+383 
-390 VFAYPKPVEL
+390 
-400 LKWLVDRVPDNNFTI
+400 I
-415 LDFFAGSATT
+415 LDFFAGTSST

-435 DGGNRKYIMVQ
+435 DGGTRKYIMVQ
-446 WDESVKPGSEAE
+446 IPEKCQEDTEAYRH
-458 NQGFKTIDE
+458 GFKTIDE
-467 ISRKRI
+467 ISRERI
-473 KLAAEQIGDTS
+473 KQAAAQIGDTS

-526 LGTGLNASGFD
+526 LGTGLNASGLD

-549 PINTQVEEFKFGN
+549 PINTKMEEFKFGN

-568 VGSRRLYLIA
+568 VGSRRLYLIS

-585 TQDLLNKIGCNEI
+585 TQDLLNKIGRNEI

-632 EFIERF
+632 EIIERF

>member
-1 MIGGC
+1 
-6 FFRPCFHL
+6 
-14 GSENKKER
+14 
-22 DMWEGLQ
+22 MWDGLQ

-124 GSDGFVYKDSFKFSD
+124 GSDGFVYKDNFNFSNN
-139 DDLKQKLGFSDTELA
+139 DLKQKLGFSDTDVA
-154 RLRALDGKCSH
+154 RLRALEGKCSH

-170 FMLPRLILAKRLL
+170 FMLPRLMLAKYLL
-183 SDDGVIFISID
+183 KDTGSIFISID
-194 DNEQANLKMICDE
+194 YNEAATLKLLCDE
-207 AFNESNFVCQFIWT
+207 IFGETNFQREIVWRIGWLSGYKTTAPNFIRNHDTMLFYSRNSSKMEFIKKYIQNKDFKPLVKKEAKLSEKMSELGLNTNQQNELLDFINYINRPDKYPLEDTWNSNEYDDLNSIAIVSFSGEKI
-221 NNEGG
+221 
-226 GGSDSKF
+226 SK
-233 FKTKHEYILSYAKN
+233 LLN
-247 INLFSTNN
+247 INQEFKGQK
-255 VSIDD
+255 SIKMLIRLLEATTKD
-260 VDRYKLSDEYVA
+260 SD
-272 TRGKYQLVKLSSASI
+272 I
-287 QYSRSLDYPI
+287 
-297 TMPDGTV
+297 
-304 IRPVQ
+304 
-309 NTNKDKACWRWS
+309 
-321 KTKLAWGVENGFV
+321 
-334 VFKKDKNSVWQVYTK
+334 
-349 QYINCDKDGN
+349 
-359 IIERT
+359 
-364 KVPLALIDKFS
+364 
-375 STQASNCL
+375 
-383 IDLMQAK
+383 
-390 VFAYPKPVEL
+390 
-400 LKWLVDRVPDNNFTI
+400 I
-415 LDFFAGSATT
+415 LDFFAGTSST

-435 DGGNRKYIMVQ
+435 DGGTRKYIMVQ
-446 WDESVKPGSEAE
+446 IPEKCQEDTEAYRH
-458 NQGFKTIDE
+458 GFKTIDE
-467 ISRKRI
+467 ISRERI
-473 KLAAEQIGDTS
+473 KRAAAQIGDTS

-518 VSPFSGNA
+518 VSPFSGDA

-549 PINTQVEEFKFGN
+549 PINTKVEEFKFGN

-568 VGSRRLYLIA
+568 VGSRRLYLIS

-585 TQDLLNKIGCNEI
+585 TQDLLNKIGRNEI

>member
-1 MIGGC
+1 
-6 FFRPCFHL
+6 
-14 GSENKKER
+14 
-22 DMWEGLQ
+22 MWEGLQ

-124 GSDGFVYKDSFKFSD
+124 GSDGFVYKDNFNFSNN
-139 DDLKQKLGFSDTELA
+139 DLKQKLGFSDTDVA
-154 RLRALDGKCSH
+154 RLRALEGKCSH

-170 FMLPRLILAKRLL
+170 FMLPRLMLAKYLL
-183 SDDGVIFISID
+183 KDTGSIFISID
-194 DNEQANLKMICDE
+194 YNEAATLKLLCDE
-207 AFNESNFVCQFIWT
+207 IFGETNFQREIIWRIGWLSGYKTTAPNFIRNHDTMLFYSRNSSKMEFIKKYIQNKDFKPLVKKEAKLSEKMSELGLNTNQQNELLDFINYINRPDKYPLEDTWNSNEYDDLNSIAIVSFSGEKI
-221 NNEGG
+221 
-226 GGSDSKF
+226 SK
-233 FKTKHEYILSYAKN
+233 LLN
-247 INLFSTNN
+247 INQEFKGQK
-255 VSIDD
+255 SIKMLIRLLEATTKD
-260 VDRYKLSDEYVA
+260 SD
-272 TRGKYQLVKLSSASI
+272 I
-287 QYSRSLDYPI
+287 
-297 TMPDGTV
+297 
-304 IRPVQ
+304 
-309 NTNKDKACWRWS
+309 
-321 KTKLAWGVENGFV
+321 
-334 VFKKDKNSVWQVYTK
+334 
-349 QYINCDKDGN
+349 
-359 IIERT
+359 
-364 KVPLALIDKFS
+364 
-375 STQASNCL
+375 
-383 IDLMQAK
+383 
-390 VFAYPKPVEL
+390 
-400 LKWLVDRVPDNNFTI
+400 I
-415 LDFFAGSATT
+415 LDFFAGTSST

-435 DGGNRKYIMVQ
+435 DGGTRKYIMVQ
-446 WDESVKPGSEAE
+446 IPEKCQEDTEAYRH
-458 NQGFKTIDE
+458 GFKTIDE
-467 ISRKRI
+467 ISRERI
-473 KLAAEQIGDTS
+473 KQAAAQIGDTS

-526 LGTGLNASGFD
+526 LGTRLNASGLD

-549 PINTQVEEFKFGN
+549 PINTKMEEFKFGN

-568 VGSRRLYLIA
+568 VGSRRLYLIS

-585 TQDLLNKIGCNEI
+585 TQDLLNKIGRNEI

-632 EFIERF
+632 EIIERF